1 MKDTRTAADATAKGK
16 ALSPAGTPLDNL
28 ITEIREL
35 YLGDSRP
42 WVVGYSGG
50 KDSTAV
56 LRLVYEALLGLPQER
71 RHKPVFVVCSDTL
84 VETPVVVGLISETLR
99 RVQIAG
105 LEAGLPLTTAM
116 VTPDTRQTFWVN
128 LLGKGYP
135 APTRQ
140 FRWCTDRMKI
150 DPVSA
155 FITSKVAKYGEVVC
169 VLGSRLSE
177 SSSRAQVMKRH
188 KIEGK
193 RLAKHASLPSAFV
206 YTPIEHWSAD
216 DVWEYLFSSDAPW
229 GGDHQTL
236 FDLYKDS
243 NAGECPLVID
253 TSTPSCGNSRFGCW
267 VCTVVT
273 KDRAMDGL
281 VESGHEWLVPLQ
293 DFRNELYS
301 TTLPENKTKYRNFR
315 RRTGKVTLIN
325 SATETAPAAHIP
337 GPYWLDYRRQLLRK
351 LLEIHRTVRSLRPDI
366 DLITK
371 EELQEI
377 RRLWRQDPNEPD
389 WEDSLPRI
397 YAEVMQEDL
406 ESDTD
411 VGAFSKLDA
420 QVLHD
425 LERKHGV
432 PAAMLMKLIELEFS
446 QDGLSKRSA
455 IFDRIE
461 QILRQDWGSYESILG
476 RKQQT
481 QQREDVIKE
490 EERMLLSIAKELEEM
505 RDHAA

>member
-1 MKDTRTAADATAKGK
+1 MIQTAGDATKGKLGGVHLASLLEEIRDLYLADA
-16 ALSPAGTPLDNL
+16 
-28 ITEIREL
+28 
-35 YLGDSRP
+35 RP

-56 LRLVYEALLGLPQER
+56 LRLVYEALSGLPDDR
-71 RHKPVFVVCSDTL
+71 RQKPIFVVCSDTL
-84 VETPVVVGLISETLR
+84 VETPVVVGLVAETLG
-99 RVQIAG
+99 RVQTAA
-105 LEAGLPLTTAM
+105 LERGLPVTTAM
-116 VTPDTRQTFWVN
+116 VTPDGRQTFWVN

-140 FRWCTDRMKI
+140 FRWCTERMKI
-150 DPVSA
+150 DPVSN
-155 FITSKVAKYGEVVC
+155 FITSKVAKYGEVIC
-169 VLGSRLSE
+169 VLGSRISE
-177 SSSRAQVMKRH
+177 SSSRAQVMRRH
-188 KIEGK
+188 KIDGK

-206 YTPIEHWSAD
+206 YTPIERWSAD

-229 GGDHQTL
+229 GGNHRAL

-253 TSTPSCGNSRFGCW
+253 TTTPSCGNSRFGCW

-315 RRTGKVTLIN
+315 RRTGKVHLIN
-325 SATETAPAAHIP
+325 SATKTAAAAHIP

-351 LLEIHRTVRSLRPDI
+351 LLEIHRTVRSHRPDMQ
-366 DLITK
+366 LITK

-397 YAEVMQEDL
+397 YAEVMEEDF
-406 ESDTD
+406 EGDTE

-461 QILRQDWGSYESILG
+461 QILRQDWGSYETILE
-476 RKQQT
+476 RKQQSE
-481 QQREDVIKE
+481 QREDALKE
-490 EERMLLSIAKELEEM
+490 EERTLLSIAKELDEM

>member
-1 MKDTRTAADATAKGK
+1 MTSTRAGGEPAATSADA
-16 ALSPAGTPLDNL
+16 PLKVLLD
-28 ITEIREL
+28 EIRNL
-35 YLGDSRP
+35 YIGDARP

-56 LRLVYEALLGLPQER
+56 LRLVYEALHGLRPDQ

-84 VETPVVVGLISETLR
+84 VETPVVVGLISETLA
-99 RVQIAG
+99 RVQTSA

-150 DPVSA
+150 DPVSE
-155 FITSKVAKYGEVVC
+155 FITSKVAKYGEVIC

-188 KIEGK
+188 KIDGK

-206 YTPIEHWSAD
+206 YTPIERWSAD
-216 DVWEYLFSSDAPW
+216 DVWEYLFSCDAPW
-229 GGDHQTL
+229 GGNHQAL

-253 TSTPSCGNSRFGCW
+253 TTTPSCGNSRFGCW

-281 VESGHEWLVPLQ
+281 IESGHQWLVPLQ
-293 DFRNELYS
+293 DFRNQLYR

-315 RRTGKVTLIN
+315 RRTGKVQLIN
-325 SATETAPAAHIP
+325 TATETATAAHIP
-337 GPYWLDYRRQLLRK
+337 GPYWLEYRRELLRK
-351 LLEIHRTVRSLRPDI
+351 LLEIHRGAKAAQPDV

-397 YAEVMQEDL
+397 YSEVMGEDL
-406 ESDTD
+406 EGDTD

-420 QVLHD
+420 QVLQD

-446 QDGLSKRSA
+446 QDGLSKRST

-476 RKQQT
+476 RKQQA
-481 QQREDVIKE
+481 QQKEDAVKD
-490 EERMLLSIAKELEEM
+490 EERTLLSIAKELEEM
-505 RDHAA
+505 RNHAA

>member
-1 MKDTRTAADATAKGK
+1 MTKTGDAKESKFGGASR
-16 ALSPAGTPLDNL
+16 ASLLD
-28 ITEIREL
+28 EIRGL
-35 YLGDSRP
+35 YIGDARP
-42 WVVGYSGG
+42 WVIGYSGG
-50 KDSTAV
+50 KDSTTV
-56 LRLVYEALLGLPQER
+56 LRLVFEALSGLEADQR
-71 RHKPVFVVCSDTL
+71 QKPIFVVCSDTL
-84 VETPVVVGLISETLR
+84 VETPVVVGLITETLA
-99 RVQIAG
+99 RVQTAAVEG
-105 LEAGLPLTTAM
+105 GLPLTTAL

-150 DPVSA
+150 DPVSE

-169 VLGSRLSE
+169 VLGSRLAE

-188 KIEGK
+188 KIDGK
-193 RLAKHASLPSAFV
+193 RLSKHASLPSAFV
-206 YTPIEHWSAD
+206 YTPIERWSAD

-229 GGDHQTL
+229 GGNHQAL

-253 TSTPSCGNSRFGCW
+253 TTTPSCGNSRFGCW

-281 VESGHEWLVPLQ
+281 IESGHEWLVPLQ
-293 DFRNELYS
+293 DFRNELYK
-301 TTLPENKTKYRNFR
+301 TTLPENKTRYRNFR
-315 RRTGKVTLIN
+315 RRTGKVQLIN
-325 SATETAPAAHIP
+325 TATETATAAHIP

-351 LLEIHRTVRSLRPDI
+351 LLEINRTVRSARPDVE
-366 DLITK
+366 LITK

-406 ESDTD
+406 DSATD

-420 QVLHD
+420 QVLHE

-461 QILRQDWGSYESILG
+461 QILRQDWGTYENILG
-476 RKQQT
+476 RKQQM
-481 QQREDVIKE
+481 QQREDVQKE
-490 EERMLLSIAKELEEM
+490 EERTLLSIAEELEEM
-505 RDHAA
+505 RNHAA